1 MALKKFL
8 NENTKEAFMAIEIK
22 KRNGDIVEFDK

>member
-1 MALKKFL
+1 MK
-8 NENTKEAFMAIEIK
+8 NTKEAFMAIEIK